1 MSIQSQLVKKFWA
14 VIPAAGVGKRMQANC
29 PKQYLELHNKTVIEH
44 TLDRLL
50 SMEVISG
57 VVISI
62 SEGDE
67 YWSAL
72 NYTSDKPIIIA
83 TGGDERSDSV
93 LNALLKL
100 SQMLEQSADSP
111 NNVWALVHD
120 AARPCVR
127 VADVQKLI
135 DVASVDDEGG
145 LLALAVRD
153 TMKRSN
159 PQQQVENTV
168 DREGLWHALTPQMFR
183 LDLLIEALVHARNK
197 QLVITDDASAMELA
211 GYKPKLIE
219 AHEDN
224 IKITRAFDLQLAEL
238 FMQQQKK

>member
-1 MSIQSQLVKKFWA
+1 MSIQSQLIKKFWA

-29 PKQYLELHNKTVIEH
+29 PKQYLKLHNKTVIEH

-57 VVISI
+57 AVISI

-67 YWSAL
+67 YWAEL
-72 NYTSDKPIIIA
+72 NYTSDKPVIIA
-83 TGGDERSDSV
+83 MGGEERSDSV

-100 SQMLEQSADSP
+100 NQMVEQSTDKAQ
-111 NNVWALVHD
+111 NTWALVHD

-159 PQQQVENTV
+159 QQQQVENTV

-183 LDLLIEALVHARNK
+183 LDLLIEALEHARNK
-197 QLVITDDASAMELA
+197 QLSITDDASAMELA

-238 FMQQQKK
+238 FLLHQKK